1 MNITI
6 DSNQSTQI
14 QIINSLDTTREFG
27 LFLNKL
33 SSGIKMIHWY
43 IQDYNV
49 HKLFGKLY
57 DNLNELFDKLQE
69 EIIGTS
75 KTSNILF
82 PKLNLLI
89 DNIENLENYQDNQK
103 IMDVYNQLSLV
114 LKNLLCSLE
123 FKQYTDAV
131 QSGINN
137 TKEEIISELNK
148 TEYLLSMLNL

>member
-6 DSNQSTQI
+6 NSNQSTQI

-27 LFLNKL
+27 LFLNKV
-33 SSGIKMIHWY
+33 SSTIKMIHWY
-43 IQDYNV
+43 TEDYNA

-75 KTSNILF
+75 KTGNVLF
-82 PKLNLLI
+82 PKLNLLT
-89 DNIENLENYQDNQK
+89 DNIENLENYQNNQK
-103 IMDVYNQLSLV
+103 IIDVYNQTSSV

-123 FKQYTDAV
+123 FKQYTDSV

-148 TEYLLSMLNL
+148 TEYLLSMINL